1 MIWVESV
8 AYLVD
13 GICINLS
20 PPRTVA
26 EAAVMEEV
34 VGRED
39 REKGC

>member
-1 MIWVESV
+1 MDSS
-8 AYLVD
+8 YS
-13 GICINLS
+13 GINLS

-26 EAAVMEEV
+26 EAAMIEEV